1 MDVRIYEQDY
11 ERAETYLKGFYA
23 GIKRGKELAYQDISK
38 RVEEIQNEPFAR
50 NGLTNAEKILIAL
63 MGIVLI
69 LWGIDQL
76 RPQKPQMTFSEYY
89 GQIQQKDEKQAYIG
103 SQSL

>member
-1 MDVRIYEQDY
+1 M
-11 ERAETYLKGFYA
+11 
-23 GIKRGKELAYQDISK
+23 
-38 RVEEIQNEPFAR
+38 
-50 NGLTNAEKILIAL
+50 TNAEKILIAL
-63 MGIVLI
+63 IGIVLI